1 MDSGR
6 GTIKYYGLKEKL
18 TNSVFFEKIYLMLVE
33 FRGENMISDKVKL
46 TAKDILEKEFKP
58 GMRGYKQEDVD
69 KFLDLIIKDYETFHQ
84 EIEDLQQENL
94 RLKKQVEESNR
105 RTPSPQQQTGTT
117 NFDILKRLSNLEK
130 HVFGNKLY
138 D

>member
-1 MDSGR
+1 
-6 GTIKYYGLKEKL
+6 
-18 TNSVFFEKIYLMLVE
+18 ML
-33 FRGENMISDKVKL
+33 SDKVKL
-46 TAKDILEKEFKP
+46 TAKDILEKEFKT
-58 GMRGYKQEDVD
+58 GVRGYRQEDVD

-94 RLKKQVEESNR
+94 RLRKQLEETSKR
-105 RTPSPQQQTGTT
+105 QPVSQPAGTT

>member
-1 MDSGR
+1 M
-6 GTIKYYGLKEKL
+6 
-18 TNSVFFEKIYLMLVE
+18 ML
-33 FRGENMISDKVKL
+33 SDKIKL
-46 TAKDILEKEFKP
+46 TAKDILEKEFKTA
-58 GMRGYKQEDVD
+58 MRGYKPEDVD
-69 KFLDLIIKDYETFHQ
+69 KYLDLVIKDYETFHQ

-94 RLKKQVEESNR
+94 RLKKQLEEASR
-105 RTPSPQQQTGTT
+105 RPATQAAAGTT